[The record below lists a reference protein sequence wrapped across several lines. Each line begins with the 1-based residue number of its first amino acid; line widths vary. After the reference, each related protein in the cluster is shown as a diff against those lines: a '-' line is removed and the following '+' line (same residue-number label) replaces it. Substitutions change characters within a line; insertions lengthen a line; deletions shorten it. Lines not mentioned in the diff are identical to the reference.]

1 MRRGQVWVGACAC
14 AIALAACKSTVDSLG
29 YDDSETQALHPLAK
43 PASYPNPFRDL
54 LGQTDAAISSRI
66 NAVFTQLFHGDPA
79 TQAIYVE
86 VDPDQAY
93 VVDIL
98 HGNQVRTEGM
108 GLGMLVA
115 VELDKSDEFNRLWTY
130 SKAVLEYSS
139 GSSRGYFTSFCDAR
153 DGVSSAPCTDPFG
166 LEQFVTALVFAHDR
180 WGSAGAI
187 NYAADALA
195 LFHTMRHKE
204 DDNGGIVDGVT
215 DTFDATAMLAFDVP
229 SVSAAGETRP
239 SIEMPGYYGLWAQAT
254 ADPFWTGAASAGRT
268 LWQQAANGTT
278 GFMPVRSQF
287 DGTPLPTWNVFLPEG
302 YRTQI
307 NVAIDQI
314 WSGGAAWNVTESNR
328 LLSFF
333 SGQGINSY
341 GTSYTL
347 DGTTCLNTA
356 REPSLLVANGIAAL
370 VSTNSDRMAYV
381 STVWG
386 MDTPTGNA
394 RYYTGMLDLV
404 ALLMLGGQLQVY

>member
-14 AIALAACKSTVDSLG
+14 AAALGACKSTVDSLG
-29 YDDSETQALHPLAK
+29 YNDSETQVLHPLAK
-43 PASYPNPFRDL
+43 PSSYPNPFRDL

-98 HGNQVRTEGM
+98 HNNQVRTEGM
-108 GLGMLVA
+108 GLGMMVA
-115 VELDKSDEFNRLWTY
+115 VELGKSDEFNRLWTY
-130 SKAVLEYSS
+130 SKARLQYAS
-139 GSSRGYFTSFCDAR
+139 GSSQGYFTSFCDAR
-153 DGVSSAPCTDPFG
+153 DGSSSPCTDPFG
-166 LEQFVTALVFAHDR
+166 LEQFVMALVFAHDR

-229 SVSAAGETRP
+229 DASAAGETRP

-254 ADPFWTGAASAGRT
+254 ADPFWTGAVSAGRAF
-268 LWQQAANGTT
+268 WQQAANGTT
-278 GFMPVRSQF
+278 GFMPVRAQF
-287 DGTPLPTWNVFLPEG
+287 DGAPLPTWNVFLPEG

-307 NVAIDQI
+307 DVAIDQI

-328 LLSFF
+328 LLGFF
-333 SGQGINSY
+333 SGQGINTY

-370 VSTNSDRMAYV
+370 VSTNSDRTTYV
-381 STVWG
+381 STVWS

-394 RYYTGMLDLV
+394 RYYAGILELV
-404 ALLMLGGQLQVY
+404 GLLMLGGQFQVW